1 MSHHFKLTI
10 LSGIFIAGLIAA
22 NLLGSKVTVL
32 FGVAVSVGIFSY
44 PLTFMV
50 TDVIGEVYGQK
61 KARELVWAAVIAQV
75 LILALTLISIKLP
88 AASRYELNEEYV
100 KVFSGSVR
108 VVFASLVAFIAS
120 QIHDVWAFDFWKKKT
135 GGKYL
140 WLRNNLS
147 TFVSQAID
155 TLLFLFIAFYKI
167 SDRFTVDFIL
177 HLAVSYW
184 LFKIAFAVID
194 TPFVYLLVK
203 WLRGGDKKDA
213 SDPVQV

>member
-50 TDVIGEVYGQK
+50 TDVIGEVYGKK

-100 KVFSGSVR
+100 KIFSGSAR

-120 QIHDVWAFDFWKKKT
+120 QVHDVWAFDFWKKKT

-177 HLAVSYW
+177 HLALSYW

-203 WLRGGDKKDA
+203 WLKGGDKKDA
-213 SDPVQV
+213 SDLVQV